1 MIAKASFPPTQLF
14 IGGRWVD
21 GPNKVTVTDK
31 FTGEIAWELSGAGPD
46 EVHAA
51 VAAAKAAFP
60 IMARMPI
67 WRRAEILN
75 KTSQLLAE
83 NRAGIANCI
92 AREVGKA
99 IKYAGFE
106 VDRAVDTFRLAAEE
120 AAQIHGE
127 TIPMDAVKS
136 GEGLFGFWHRK
147 PLGVVGAITPFNFPL
162 NLAAH
167 KIAPALAAGNTIVL
181 KPAEATSRTGAW
193 IVALLEQAGLP
204 AGCINLVH
212 GKGSVLGDLIVKHP
226 DIAKITFTGSLEVGL
241 GILANAG
248 LKKVTLEL
256 GNSSPVVIA
265 ADADMKYAAAKAAI
279 GANYCSGQVC
289 ISTQR
294 IYIEAAGYDAFKKHF
309 LEEVAGLKVG
319 DPLDPETDVGPLI
332 LEKDA
337 IRVESW
343 IHEAVA
349 EGATLL
355 AGGTRVKNLLQPS
368 VLENTKPT
376 MKVIAQEVFGPAVSL
391 IKVDTFEEGL
401 KLADDTQYGLQAA
414 VFTRDIER
422 VFQAIHGLN
431 FGGVV
436 VNDCPHLRPD
446 QIPYGGNRQ
455 SGLGREGLRFAIEEM
470 TSIQTVMFRTGHAR

>member
-1 MIAKASFPPTQLF
+1 MIARASFPPTQLF
-14 IGGRWVD
+14 IGGQWVD
-21 GPNKVTVTDK
+21 GPNKVTVYNK
-31 FTGEIAWELSGAGPD
+31 FTGEIAHELSGAGPE
-46 EVHAA
+46 EVLKA

-60 IMARMPI
+60 IMSKMPI
-67 WRRAEILN
+67 HKRADILRKTSELLAQNRAEIA
-75 KTSQLLAE
+75 K
-83 NRAGIANCI
+83 CV

-99 IKYAGFE
+99 VKYAGFE

-127 TIPMDAVKS
+127 TIPLDAVKS

-181 KPAEATSRTGAW
+181 KPAEATSLTGAW
-193 IVALLEQAGLP
+193 IVALLEEAGLP
-204 AGCINLVH
+204 PGVINLVH
-212 GKGSVLGDLIVKHP
+212 GKGSILGDLIVKHP
-226 DIAKITFTGSLEVGL
+226 DVAKITFTGSLEVGL
-241 GILANAG
+241 HILANAG
-248 LKKVTLEL
+248 MKKVTLEL
-256 GNSSPVVIA
+256 GNSSPVIIA
-265 ADADMKYAAAKAAI
+265 ADADLKAAAAKTAI
-279 GANYCSGQVC
+279 GANYCSGLVC

-294 IYIEAAGYDAFKKHF
+294 IYVEAPVYDQFKKLL
-309 LEEVAGLKVG
+309 LEEVAKLKVG

-343 IHEAVA
+343 IKEAVA

-355 AGGTRVKNLLQPS
+355 TGGQRTANLLQPA

-376 MKVIAQEVFGPAVSL
+376 MKVISQEVFGPACSL
-391 IKVDTFEEGL
+391 IKCDTFDEAL
-401 KLADDTQYGLQAA
+401 RQADDTQYGLQAA

-436 VNDCPHLRPD
+436 INDCPHLRPD
-446 QIPYGGNRQ
+446 MIPYGGNRQ
-455 SGLGREGLRFAIEEM
+455 SGMGREGLRFAIEEM
-470 TSIQTVMFRTGHAR
+470 TSIQTVMFRTGHSR

>member
-1 MIAKASFPPTQLF
+1 MAKLTTPPTQLF
-14 IGGRWVD
+14 IDGKWVD
-21 GPNKVTVTDK
+21 GPNKVVVYDK
-31 FTGEIAWELSGAGPD
+31 FTGEVAWELSGAGPE
-46 EVHAA
+46 EVEKA
-51 VAAAKAAFP
+51 VAAAKKAFP
-60 IMARMPI
+60 IMAKMPI
-67 WRRAEILN
+67 YKRAEILN

-83 NRAGIANCI
+83 HRAEIANCI

-147 PLGVVGAITPFNFPL
+147 PLGIVGAITPFNFPL

-181 KPAEATSRTGAW
+181 KPAEATSLTGAW
-193 IVALLEQAGLP
+193 IVALLEKAGLP

-212 GKGSVLGDLIVKHP
+212 GKGSVLGDLITKHP
-226 DIAKITFTGSLEVGL
+226 DISKITFTGSLEVGL
-241 GILANAG
+241 HILANAG

-294 IYIEAAGYDAFKKHF
+294 IYIEAAGYDTFKKYF
-309 LEEVAGLKVG
+309 LEEVAKLKVG
-319 DPLDPETDVGPLI
+319 NPLDPETDVGPLI

-343 IHEAVA
+343 IKEAVA

-355 AGGTRVKNLLQPS
+355 AGGQRTKNLLQPS

-376 MKVIAQEVFGPAVSL
+376 MKVISQEVFGPAVSL

-401 KLADDTQYGLQAA
+401 RLADDTQYGLQAA

-422 VFQAIHGLN
+422 VFQAIHALN

-470 TSIQTVMFRTGHAR
+470 TSIQTVMFRTAHAR